1 MSWKRSDDVERGSV
15 TLENVIVLPAVL
27 LLLFGTFQAA
37 FWMNARNVAG
47 AAADAAYSAARAYQ
61 APPGA
66 GETAA
71 GRVLASNRLDAARV
85 SVQRTGTT
93 VTVTVT
99 GSSGTIVAGWGGPAV
114 SATRTGPVERVTT
127 P

>member
-1 MSWKRSDDVERGSV
+1 MKNRRDGERGSI

-27 LLLFGTFQAA
+27 LILFGTFQAA

-66 GETAA
+66 GEAAA
-71 GRVLASNRLDAARV
+71 GRVLASNRLDDARV
-85 SVQRTGTT
+85 IVQKSATT

-99 GSSGTIVAGWGGPAV
+99 GSIGTIVPGWGGPDV
-114 SATRTGPVERVTT
+114 SATRTGPLERVTQ

>member
-1 MSWKRSDDVERGSV
+1 MNRKRRGNDERGSV
-15 TLENVIVLPAVL
+15 TLENVIVLPAVIL
-27 LLLFGTFQAA
+27 VLFGSFQAA
-37 FWMNARNVAG
+37 FWMNARNIAG

-61 APPGA
+61 ALPTA

-85 SVQRTGTT
+85 SVQKSATT

-99 GSSGTIVAGWGGPAV
+99 GSSGTIVPGWGGPEV
-114 SATRTGPVERVTT
+114 SATRTGPVERVTQ